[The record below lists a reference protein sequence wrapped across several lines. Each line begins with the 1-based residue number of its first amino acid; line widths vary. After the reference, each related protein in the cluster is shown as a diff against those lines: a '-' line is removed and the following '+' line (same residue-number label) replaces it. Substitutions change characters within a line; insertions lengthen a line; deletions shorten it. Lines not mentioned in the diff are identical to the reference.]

1 MATVDNLRNDLID
14 KIMTINN
21 EEYLAALY
29 NLLSAGTSDMQ
40 PYPLTEE
47 QELMLQMSEE
57 DIKYG
62 RTVSQ
67 DELMTRTETW
77 LSKRKA

>member
-21 EEYLAALY
+21 EDYLAALN
-29 NLLSAGTSDMQ
+29 NLLSAGTTNMQ

-47 QELMLQMSEE
+47 QKLMLQMSED
-57 DIKYG
+57 DIKYD

-67 DELMTRTETW
+67 DELMTRTEAR

>member
-21 EEYLAALY
+21 LDYLAALN
-29 NLLSAGTSDMQ
+29 NLLSAGTTEMQ

-62 RTVSQ
+62 RFVSQ
-67 DELMTRTETW
+67 NELMTRTETW